1 MKTKISWFSP
11 TESLRIKQHFRKCM
25 PLLSC
30 RRAWLLVAAIL
41 GQTALSSLT
50 SAQTCQD
57 GCFFSNTYQGQGAL
71 SNFTSGGNETAFGSA
86 ALTYN
91 TTGTDN
97 TALGTYAMLVNT
109 TGGYNTAVGSNALY
123 NNNGDEN
130 CAIGVYALF
139 SNTTGSYNTATG
151 LGALEYNTTGAYNTA
166 NGANALVGNATGSF
180 NTAVGWNALS
190 LNNGNYNTAT
200 GAYALWSIAGDAN
213 TATGYQALYN
223 NEGGYNTAVGEEAAF
238 SNVTGTDN
246 AVLGQFALYSN
257 TTGLSNT
264 AVGEAAMYYN
274 NGSNNTAV
282 GYSAINKNTTG
293 GNNTALGNNAL
304 YSNTTGS
311 NNIAIGVSAGTSLT
325 TGSNNIDIGNNGV
338 AGEAKTIRVGK
349 SGTQTS
355 TFIAGISGTTVAGGV
370 GVIIGS
376 TGKLGTVV
384 SSARF
389 KEAIKPM
396 DKTSEA
402 ILALKPVTFRYKK
415 ELDPDGIP
423 QFGLVAE
430 DVEKVNPD
438 LVARDEQ
445 GKPYTVRY
453 EAVNAMLLNEFL
465 KEHRKAEDQTGRLEN
480 QARKIEEQ
488 EAVITQLKREMGA
501 VAVRLNEQDSKIQKV
516 SARLELSKPA
526 PQLVTTI
533 GLQSQSNRSPREG
546 F

>member
-1 MKTKISWFSP
+1 MKY
-11 TESLRIKQHFRKCM
+11 H
-25 PLLSC
+25 LLII
-30 RRAWLLVAAIL
+30 AIIFAAI
-41 GQTALSSLT
+41 AFASDA

-57 GCFFSNTYQGQGAL
+57 GCFYSNTYQGDNAL
-71 SNFTSGGNETAFGSA
+71 LNFGSAYDDTAFGSY
-86 ALTYN
+86 ALTN
-91 TTGTDN
+91 NINGTDN
-97 TALGTYAMLVNT
+97 TAIGAYSLEYNVDNYFNTAVGSYALYGNT
-109 TGGYNTAVGSNALY
+109 GDNNTAVGAVAMEDNLDGAYNTAVGGWALASNQFG
-123 NNNGDEN
+123 NGNTAVGEE
-130 CAIGVYALF
+130 ALF
-139 SNTTGSYNTATG
+139 ESIDVSYNTAI
-151 LGALEYNTTGAYNTA
+151 
-166 NGANALVGNATGSF
+166 
-180 NTAVGWNALS
+180 
-190 LNNGNYNTAT
+190 
-200 GAYALWSIAGDAN
+200 GAYALWSNAGNAN
-213 TATGYQALYN
+213 TAIGYQAFYY
-223 NEGGYNTAVGEEAAF
+223 NEGGYNTAVGEEAGF
-238 SNVTGTDN
+238 SNTIGTDL

-257 TTGLSNT
+257 TTGSYNT

-274 NGSNNTAV
+274 NGSDNTAV

-338 AGEAKTIRVGK
+338 AGEGKTIRIGK

-396 DKTSEA
+396 DKASEA

-430 DVEKVNPD
+430 NVEKVNPD
-438 LVARDEQ
+438 LVARDEK